1 MSSAGL
7 QPGCR
12 TGLQARTGYF
22 TSQRIVETGLT
33 KLAMGDRKIPLAEA
47 GQAPAQGAVNPR
59 FGETRIRTRRLPH
72 WEKDEGLYFVTFRLA
87 DSLPR
92 QVIERMMERHR
103 ILRAAKENGA
113 HLLPHQKTLI
123 AEFSSA
129 KIEEY
134 FDRGIGAWHL
144 RDPRIANLVAN
155 TLRLRHGRRYRLVA
169 WCIMP
174 NHVHVVLRLFP
185 GQELAAVM
193 CCWKSFTARMANRI
207 LQRSGAFWQREYY
220 DRLIRNGDEFERA
233 VRYVVTNP
241 ERAGLQGWE
250 WVWST
255 GVDARTTTGLHP
267 NEYKSFVG
275 DPGLEPGATAS
286 GATS

>member
-1 MSSAGL
+1 MRNVTDVNLHLCRGRTMNSAGL

-33 KLAMGDRKIPLAEA
+33 KLAMGDRKIPFAEA

-134 FDRGIGAWHL
+134 FDRGIGACHL

-155 TLRLRHGRRYRLVA
+155 TLRLRHACRMVHYAEPRSRGASVVPWPGAGRRNVQLEVIYREDGKSDSSTERCFLA
-169 WCIMP
+169 AG
-174 NHVHVVLRLFP
+174 VLRSP
-185 GQELAAVM
+185 D
-193 CCWKSFTARMANRI
+193 S
-207 LQRSGAFWQREYY
+207 
-220 DRLIRNGDEFERA
+220 
-233 VRYVVTNP
+233 
-241 ERAGLQGWE
+241 E
-250 WVWST
+250 W
-255 GVDARTTTGLHP
+255 R
-267 NEYKSFVG
+267 
-275 DPGLEPGATAS
+275 
-286 GATS
+286 